1 QQRRLFCSAVSLLLR
16 AKDCDDRRTDIRV
29 TVELQSVA
37 SPILKKD
44 LTVRLTDDT
53 DPFFLY
59 SLNLGDEDFQS
70 LKSQQGLLV
79 DFTSFPQKFIDLLQ
93 LCIQEQ
99 DKDVPRYVVMMAY
112 CVDGRVHLLAC
123 VQRVFFMSVGEDV
136 GLFEQVRMCIFIV
149 KNENAALETRL
160 QKTEEDLTK
169 RLAYAQQ
176 KTFAFSCIDYSRL
189 LLIIASLII
198 LLVSPGQHPT
208 SPCLSLVPA
217 SAVEEEG
224 RRRHEEERRELEAE
238 QRRLRSQLQQRTSQA
253 EASARDAAERHRAA
267 DTALRDART
276 RIGALEEESARVQ
289 QEAASLRRESG
300 AHESERRDADAA
312 LVALRSRVS
321 SLEQE
326 ARDKEQ
332 LVQRMGQ
339 ALDTTRQQQK
349 KLEES
354 LDEKQTQGGKL
365 ETTIK
370 SLSEELL
377 KANDIIKRL
386 QAELKAQAGKVR
398 LKNAVTTQQEKLL
411 AERDAGLQRERQETA
426 ELRIALCNKEEQAA
440 KLSEQLEATVE
451 KLEESKQLLKTN
463 ENVISWLNKQL
474 NENQGTGVGGRAG
487 ARERQRD
494 DDAALVYRPC
504 HPAQPPATSVRQK
517 HMTMGLGSPLTGI
530 PMRNF
535 TVKHSLAPRWSPQ
548 AHHCWR
554 RLLTEAVGGYSLS
567 QRRPP
572 FLPSLAESETLPP
585 SSQPVIK
592 LSLSDP
598 VGLDAKYLQRRDGS
612 IPVRGVTGGDLAGL
626 AMTRPMAPKPG
637 PPPLSSYFP
646 ATATTTQQQQL
657 HLQQSAS

>member
-1 QQRRLFCSAVSLLLR
+1 MAAQEQQQQQRRLFCSAVSLLLR

-59 SLNLGDEDFQS
+59 SLHLGDEDFQS

-99 DKDVPRYVVMMAY
+99 DKDVPRFLLQLQCPGAADRGSTACLSVVETNPFKHLTHLSLRLLSAS
-112 CVDGRVHLLAC
+112 DGDLKKYLASC
-123 VQRVFFMSVGEDV
+123 LRS
-136 GLFEQVRMCIFIV
+136 L

-176 KTFAFSCIDYSRL
+176 TLAERSREL
-189 LLIIASLII
+189 ERVRAEWSSQMSEISSQHGREIAT
-198 LLVSPGQHPT
+198 QRDKFQQ
-208 SPCLSLVPA
+208 
-217 SAVEEEG
+217 VEEEG

-300 AHESERRDADAA
+300 ARESERRDADAA
-312 LVALRSRVS
+312 LAALRSRVS

-349 KLEES
+349 KLEDS
-354 LDEKQTQGGKL
+354 LDEKQAQGGKL

-474 NENQGTGVGGRAG
+474 NENQGTGVAGRAG

-494 DDAALVYRPC
+494 DDTALVYRPC
-504 HPAQPPATSVRQK
+504 HPAQPPATL
-517 HMTMGLGSPLTGI
+517 MGLGSPLTGFQ
-530 PMRNF
+530 MQNF
-535 TVKHSLAPRWSPQ
+535 TVKHRPGAQMVTTSTPLLEAPSHGGSGGVLP
-548 AHHCWR
+548 
-554 RLLTEAVGGYSLS
+554 LTTTAPLS
-567 QRRPP
+567 A
-572 FLPSLAESETLPP
+572 FPSRN
-585 SSQPVIK
+585 
-592 LSLSDP
+592 LSDP

-612 IPVRGVTGGDLAGL
+612 IPVRGVTGL

-646 ATATTTQQQQL
+646 AAATTTQQQQQL